1 MKKNKS
7 DKKLVVRF
15 FEFLVYLIV
24 QIIFIPVTILGI
36 LIIAYTKKS
45 GKAKDKFPHEIE
57 NLSTKVLMHYCNVRS
72 DEESVKLLKNI
83 ARNYYY
89 GLILTMAPIIIA
101 NNKSEYLPKIVSIP
115 YPKNETLF
123 LMPNIRIIQFDK
135 ILAKYKDNY
144 EQIVFIEAGYDTRSF
159 MLANSNN
166 KSLNIFEIDYP
177 KRQSIKIEAA
187 EKADIEKNN
196 INFIPMNLEQGVVFN
211 NLIEQGFIPSQRTL
225 FLLEGLSYYQ
235 DEEIVKK
242 ILFSISEN
250 STEGSI
256 IVFDFISKIVEADN
270 LPLDFKLRKKY
281 LGLIEEKLLFSL
293 DIQQNPEAQV
303 EKFVEEMDLSL
314 KSYYFGGSKNDNTPN
329 FMAIIELLK

>member
-1 MKKNKS
+1 
-7 DKKLVVRF
+7 
-15 FEFLVYLIV
+15 
-24 QIIFIPVTILGI
+24 
-36 LIIAYTKKS
+36 
-45 GKAKDKFPHEIE
+45 
-57 NLSTKVLMHYCNVRS
+57 
-72 DEESVKLLKNI
+72 
-83 ARNYYY
+83 
-89 GLILTMAPIIIA
+89 MAPIIIA